1 MALNIKNQE
10 THRLALELA
19 ALTGQTVTDAV
30 KDALR
35 QRLESLRGQSSEEV
49 AGRLM
54 DIGKDCASRW
64 KSPLDSQNH
73 GDYLYDERGL
83 PR

>member
-19 ALTGQTVTDAV
+19 ALTGESITEAV
-30 KDALR
+30 KVALR
-35 QRLESLRGQSSEEV
+35 QRLEGLRHRSTEQT
-49 AGRLM
+49 ARRLM
-54 DIGKDCASRW
+54 SIGADCASRW
-64 KSPLDSQNH
+64 NSPIDSQNH
-73 GDYLYDERGL
+73 GDHLYDERGL